1 MGTLKQGTQQ
11 QRPQSPRFIL
21 PDMWAR
27 KNKEY
32 LAWQKPAYNF
42 TGLIT
47 PAPPHPT
54 PYFPAPHPHPRSSRY
69 FLKKSAVP
77 GADQTQIHCIVY
89 LFHQGQLLSQAMRS
103 VIHQLC
109 VVSASW
115 EWHGA
120 AFLSSTGWPL
130 LHENTTLLFVRH
142 TRGLFPAG
150 LWDTLRL
157 LATQEGSERF
167 PLEMKQSEQ
176 YSTLLYICKTKRR
189 QKVKTS
195 NTLIFWW
202 RVG

>member
-42 TGLIT
+42 TGLII
-47 PAPPHPT
+47 PAPPPPPH
-54 PYFPAPHPHPRSSRY
+54 FPAPHPHPRSSRY
-69 FLKKSAVP
+69 FVKKKSAVP

-120 AFLSSTGWPL
+120 AFLSLTGWPL
-130 LHENTTLLFVRH
+130 LHENTALLFVRH
-142 TRGLFPAG
+142 TCGLFPAG

-176 YSTLLYICKTKRR
+176 YSTLLYICQTKTR

-195 NTLIFWW
+195 NTLILWW

>member
-1 MGTLKQGTQQ
+1 MTKNQPTISLVW
-11 QRPQSPRFIL
+11 SPLPPPPPIL
-21 PDMWAR
+21 P
-27 KNKEY
+27 
-32 LAWQKPAYNF
+32 
-42 TGLIT
+42 
-47 PAPPHPT
+47 
-54 PYFPAPHPHPRSSRY
+54 FPAPHPPPRPSKK
-69 FLKKSAVP
+69 FQTKKSAVP
-77 GADQTQIHCIVY
+77 RADQTQIHCIVY

-120 AFLSSTGWPL
+120 AFLSSTGRPL
-130 LHENTTLLFVRH
+130 LHENTTLLFVWH
-142 TRGLFPAG
+142 ARGLFLAG

-167 PLEMKQSEQ
+167 PLEMNQSEQ
-176 YSTLLYICKTKRR
+176 YSTLSYVCKTKSR

-202 RVG
+202 MVG